1 MNEMGGGPRAD
12 PGDND
17 QVNRLVPTR
26 LASLLSVPTLAL
38 ALACLAALPACEE
51 DITPPPPA
59 RPSPPDAAQGG
70 DPAPL
75 EVLTDVTFADLYQI
89 FMRRNLSIQEKSMLW
104 ATRYNDRWVRWTGKL
119 IAFSPTGV
127 KMRHLET
134 TVTFDVS
141 IIINQPQRR
150 ELRKILRVG
159 QFYTYVARLTS
170 YDDLFRTLY
179 LDQGAIIN
187 PTPEGDKGKLVPIP
201 PPLRV
206 LPVDKPHLPGAP
218 PAPDAGAPPAR

>member
-1 MNEMGGGPRAD
+1 MVHTD
-12 PGDND
+12 
-17 QVNRLVPTR
+17 
-26 LASLLSVPTLAL
+26 ASFS
-38 ALACLAALPACEE
+38 E
-51 DITPPPPA
+51 
-59 RPSPPDAAQGG
+59 
-70 DPAPL
+70 
-75 EVLTDVTFADLYQI
+75 LYQL
-89 FMRRNLSIQEKSMLW
+89 FMRRNLSTQEKSMLW

-119 IAFSPTGV
+119 VAFSPTGV

-179 LDQGAIIN
+179 LDQGVIVN
-187 PTPEGDKGKLVPIP
+187 PTPEGEPGRLVPIP

-206 LPVDKPHLPGAP
+206 LPVDKPNPPGAP
-218 PAPDAGAPPAR
+218 PGPDAGAPFAR